1 MHWDNKIEILS
12 QLFYQC
18 FYEYQH
24 QLDKAHFMFE
34 ISFEL
39 LFYNLKSR
47 LIVFF
52 FSRIHIDYDIEN
64 YVPISCKLIW
74 QQISVLDPPFKNN
87 ICGLRT

>member
-1 MHWDNKIEILS
+1 
-12 QLFYQC
+12 
-18 FYEYQH
+18 
-24 QLDKAHFMFE
+24 MFE

-64 YVPISCKLIW
+64 YVPISCKLIM
-74 QQISVLDPPFKNN
+74 I
-87 ICGLRT
+87 